1 MRAVATELGPIAAE
15 ILGTRAGGA
24 VVAAFRRSAYLADE
38 AGRLVWLGQDASV
51 LPARGIVVA
60 AGLDF
65 ARLRAAQRWDHCEGA
80 LRIEDTALVRIA
92 AQPPLIWPAAG
103 KPHADWPAGAR
114 DMLAQLPLD
123 EARGLGA
130 LLAGRPLAALLLPLH
145 EPLAQLEQALHWNAT
160 HLSCTADAGAAAV
173 ALLGAGLGLTP
184 SGDDFLGGLLGT
196 LRGACPAPAPELDQL
211 IAAVMQAAPLRTTP
225 ISAALLC
232 DLLAGAPPR
241 HLVRFWSALFGADR
255 AALAAAVAQLR
266 SHGATSPWDFLT
278 GVAAAARIFT
288 ASQR

>member
-1 MRAVATELGPIAAE
+1 MRAVAAELGPIAAE
-15 ILGTRAGGA
+15 ILGTGAGGA

-60 AGLDF
+60 TGLDF
-65 ARLRAAQRWDHCEGA
+65 ARLRAAQCWEHREGA

-92 AQPPLIWPAAG
+92 AQPPITWPVAC
-103 KPHADWPAGAR
+103 KPHAGWPAVAR

-123 EARGLGA
+123 EAQGLGA

-145 EPLAQLEQALHWNAT
+145 EPLAQLEQALHWDAT
-160 HLSCTADAGAAAV
+160 RLSCTADAGAAAV

-196 LRGACPAPAPELDQL
+196 LRDACPAAAPELDQL

-232 DLLAGAPPR
+232 DLLAGSPPR

-266 SHGATSPWDFLT
+266 SYGATSPWDFLA

-288 ASQR
+288 GSQR